1 MKTYIYLPTGGFAVT
16 DGLTV
21 NSGGLLVTGGVT
33 IKNNGLVIDSGGL
46 TVTAG
51 GLTLNSLNL
60 ATIPG
65 PGTLVVGG
73 AST

>member
-1 MKTYIYLPTGGFAVT
+1 M
-16 DGLTV
+16 